1 MCTIR
6 SNQCIIRMPST
17 NTDSRNILP
26 IRNRPIWNQKECSY
40 RRRKSKTTKIWK
52 ATRHLSIKL
61 REQDLQSR
69 RSIVHSAVELK
80 YLPDPSQTRNMEHWN
95 GINLSSS
102 SRLVKIYSGTFEI
115 SLIDWERGSQEQEWN
130 GTLIIKKMTS
140 VSTVNNRQMSGDKK
154 KNNNIVIPI
163 KINQRANYG
172 VDFLWRHPKLE
183 CAGFYTGVA
192 RVVYEWT

>member
-115 SLIDWERGSQEQEWN
+115 SLIDWERGVTGTRVKWDLNYKEDDKCEHGEQQTDVW
-130 GTLIIKKMTS
+130 
-140 VSTVNNRQMSGDKK
+140 RQK
-154 KNNNIVIPI
+154 
-163 KINQRANYG
+163 
-172 VDFLWRHPKLE
+172 E
-183 CAGFYTGVA
+183 
-192 RVVYEWT
+192 E